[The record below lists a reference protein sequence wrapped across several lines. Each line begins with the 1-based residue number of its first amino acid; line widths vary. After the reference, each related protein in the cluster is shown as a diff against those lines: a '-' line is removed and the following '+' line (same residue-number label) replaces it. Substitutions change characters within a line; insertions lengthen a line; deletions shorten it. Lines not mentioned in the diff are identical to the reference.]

1 MPLTEVISA
10 EDPKSVNK
18 AAFVLKSGGV
28 IVYPTETLYGIGAF
42 ASIDGAVERIFDI
55 KGRPH
60 GKPIP
65 ILVKDKEMLSEM
77 AEVPPLAYSLA
88 EKYWPGAL
96 TLILR
101 QKADLPEL
109 ITAGTGKIALRISAH
124 SFLQKLFELIDEPLT
139 STSANISGDQNLMDS
154 MELVEAFNG
163 KVDLIVDSGKIPDS
177 RGSTIVDLTLDPP
190 QILREGDVLT
200 QALQE
205 FIDGYSKRV

>member
-10 EDPKSVNK
+10 EDPKSANK

-139 STSANISGDQNLMDS
+139 STSANISGNQNLMDS
-154 MELVEAFNG
+154 KELFEAFSG